1 MKEFIIR
8 NENGNINIE
17 ASVHAF
23 QEKLNEIKNAEIPAS
38 SISELIHVVLDSF
51 PNQKIPKNS
60 LITKVCSNLDFD
72 PKDHNFVVNKINLVI
87 NNEIKNNL
95 IKVQTGKNGGF
106 YKWFL
111 YFLINLIL

>member
-8 NENGNINIE
+8 NEIGNIDIE
-17 ASVHAF
+17 ASVNAF
-23 QEKLNEIKNAEIPAS
+23 KLKLNEIKDSEVSAS

-72 PKDHNFVVNKINLVI
+72 PRDHNSVVNKINLVI
-87 NNEIKNNL
+87 NNELNSNS

-106 YKWFL
+106 YK
-111 YFLINLIL
+111 